1 MKTIQKFGLY
11 ELKWRL
17 YKQPLTKGKLHKKKI
32 GKKKELSAPPC
43 PQVCRNTYPNIWEK

>member
-17 YKQPLTKGKLHKKKI
+17 YKQPLHLIQHKHDADKGLREGAVEEI
-32 GKKKELSAPPC
+32 
-43 PQVCRNTYPNIWEK
+43 QWNW